1 MKKSIAIVVSALFA
15 LVVAIT
21 AIVCLE
27 RVEVGNV
34 AVIYSMNGVEDEV
47 LTQGW
52 HFIAPLKR
60 VKQFPISQQQSRQ
73 PFIAH
78 VFQQVQKQFPISQQQ
93 IVFSNNPGDY
103 PSADGGFFDKD
114 GDTPDW
120 HIDAPADGGMVSINL
135 TVNYNFL
142 PDRVVELYKKFNG
155 MDGEAIVASRVQNS
169 IVAYVKEVTPRF
181 SVMDIYSDKKS
192 EVNDA
197 ITEYLNKHL
206 TEEYGINVSSALV
219 IDVQLD
225 NALQEKIKAK
235 EQAKQDVEIAEL
247 DRQTALARAETEKVE
262 AETKAAVDIIQA
274 EADAQRTL
282 IEAEAE
288 AKANQIVA
296 ASITSNLIA
305 MKEAEARM
313 EHGWVT
319 VQGAGTVV
327 TTKG

>member
-15 LVVAIT
+15 LIVAIT
-21 AIVCLE
+21 VIVCIE

-34 AVIYSMNGVEDEV
+34 GVVYSMNGVEDEV

-52 HFIAPLKR
+52 HFVAPLKR
-60 VKQFPISQQQSRQ
+60 V
-73 PFIAH
+73 
-78 VFQQVQKQFPISQQQ
+78 KQFPISQQQ

-103 PSADGGFFDKD
+103 NLDKKEEA
-114 GDTPDW
+114 PDW

-135 TVNYNFL
+135 TVNYNFI

-155 MDGEAIVASRVQNS
+155 MDGETIVESRVQNS

-197 ITEYLNKHL
+197 ITEYINKHL

-225 NALQEKIKAK
+225 GALQEKIKAK

-274 EADAQRTL
+274 EADAQRIL

-288 AKANQIVA
+288 AEANKIVA

-327 TTKG
+327 TSNG